1 MTPETDGAGLEEKR
15 RRMTH
20 DPVERL
26 VLRLAGPTMAIM
38 LVTALYNT
46 ADTYFVGSL
55 GTSATGAVGI
65 AFPLMAIIQAI
76 GFFFGQG
83 VGNSISRQLGARNF
97 YQAGR
102 MAATAFLS
110 ALLFGALLAILG
122 IACMRHVAVF
132 LGSTE
137 TILPHALEYLFFILL
152 AAPLTCGSFTLNNL
166 LRFQGSAFH
175 GMLGMLSGAFL
186 NIVLDPI
193 CIFWFDMGVSGAS
206 FATMVS
212 QGVSFSLL
220 LFNCARGGNI
230 RIAPRLFMPNREHFR
245 EMARG
250 GFPSLCRQGLMSVAA
265 VCLNQ
270 AAGAFG
276 DPAIAAMAVVQR
288 VTMIANA
295 ALIGFGQGFQPVCGF
310 NYGAGAYSRVKRAF
324 RFCLKTSVYALAAM
338 AVAGYSL
345 APEIIALFRADD
357 PEVIEIGRA
366 ALRLRCLTYP
376 LVAWI
381 ILNNMLLQTI
391 GRARP
396 ASFLALAWQGLF
408 MIPFLFA
415 LPPWL
420 GVLGIQLSQP
430 LSDLA
435 TFACSLHLG
444 LAALRD
450 MRRDRLAG

>member
-1 MTPETDGAGLEEKR
+1 MISEAGDSGLEEKR

-20 DPVERL
+20 DPVEML
-26 VLRLAGPTMAIM
+26 VIRLAGPTVAIM

-65 AFPLMAIIQAI
+65 AFPLMAIIQAV

-83 VGNSISRQLGARNF
+83 GGNSISRQLGARNF
-97 YQAGR
+97 GRAGR
-102 MAATAFLS
+102 MAATSFLLS
-110 ALLFGALLAILG
+110 LIFGALIAILG
-122 IACMRHVAVF
+122 IARIRNVAVF

-137 TILPHALEYLFFILL
+137 TILPHALEYLAFILL
-152 AAPLTCGSFTLNNL
+152 AAPLTCGSFALNNL

-193 CIFWFDMGVSGAS
+193 CIFWLDMGVSGAS

-212 QGVSFSLL
+212 QGVSFLLL

-230 RIAPRLFMPNREHFR
+230 QIVPGLFAPDWEHLREIS
-245 EMARG
+245 RG
-250 GFPSLCRQGLMSVAA
+250 GFPSLSRQGMMSVAA

-270 AAGAFG
+270 AAGVFG

-288 VTMIANA
+288 ITMIANA
-295 ALIGFGQGFQPVCGF
+295 ALIGLGQGFQPVCGF
-310 NYGAGAYSRVKRAF
+310 NYGAGAYSRVKQAF
-324 RFCLKTSVYALAAM
+324 RFCLKTSACALAVMAM
-338 AVAGYSL
+338 AGYFF

-357 PEVIEIGRA
+357 PEVIGIGGT

-391 GRARP
+391 GRAKP

-420 GVLGIQLSQP
+420 GILGIQLSQP

-435 TFACSLHLG
+435 TFVCSLYLG
-444 LAALRD
+444 LAALQD
-450 MRRDRLAG
+450 MRQDRAAE